1 MMLTRR
7 RLLSAA
13 LMLPAAALLPA
24 RRLWAQAPAT
34 ADRLTAVIH
43 TARGP
48 HRLSVEVAKTQAGRA
63 RGLMERT
70 TLGADSGMLFV
81 YDQRQSARS
90 AFWMYRTLIP
100 LDIAFIDGDG
110 RIVSLQTMPPCEA
123 GKPAQCPT
131 YAPGRA
137 YHAALEVNAG
147 YFAERGISEGDCVS
161 APVLAGQ
168 CQAASET
175 VG

>member
-1 MMLTRR
+1 
-7 RLLSAA
+7 
-13 LMLPAAALLPA
+13 
-24 RRLWAQAPAT
+24 
-34 ADRLTAVIH
+34 
-43 TARGP
+43 
-48 HRLSVEVAKTQAGRA
+48 
-63 RGLMERT
+63 MERT

-81 YDQRQSARS
+81 YDRRQSARS

>member
-13 LMLPAAALLPA
+13 LMLPAVALLPA
-24 RRLWAQAPAT
+24 RWLWAQSPA
-34 ADRLTAVIH
+34 AGGRVVAVIH

-48 HRLSVEVAKTQAGRA
+48 HRLNVEVAQTPEQRA
-63 RGLMERT
+63 QGLMGRT
-70 TLGADSGMLFV
+70 SLGTDSGMLFV
-81 YDQRQSARS
+81 YERRQSARS

-110 RIVSLQTMPPCEA
+110 HIVSLQTMPPCEA

-161 APVLAGQ
+161 AAVLSGQ
-168 CQAASET
+168 CQPE
-175 VG
+175 